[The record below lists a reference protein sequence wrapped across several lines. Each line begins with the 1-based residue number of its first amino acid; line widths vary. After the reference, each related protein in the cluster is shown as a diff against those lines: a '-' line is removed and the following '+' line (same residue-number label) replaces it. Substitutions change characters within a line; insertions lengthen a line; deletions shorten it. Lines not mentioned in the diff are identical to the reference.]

1 MSPTAKVKS
10 ASSTRQHARFY
21 THIRELA
28 ISYEGYSEDIA
39 LRPPDLSVRGMFI
52 NTPHHF
58 PEGAVLK
65 IQFRLAS
72 SGYMIHARG
81 EVRYCLPGVGIGVEF
96 LDIPPQAQQAIE
108 QELQKVKPRS

>member
-1 MSPTAKVKS
+1 MSSPPKAKVNP
-10 ASSTRQHARFY
+10 TRQHDRFY
-21 THIRELA
+21 THVRDLA
-28 ISYEGYSEDIA
+28 ISYEGYSEDIC

-65 IQFRLAS
+65 VRFCLLH
-72 SGYMIHARG
+72 SGYVVQARG

-96 LDIPPQAQQAIE
+96 LEIAPEAQRAIE
-108 QELQKVKPRS
+108 EELKQSDDAS